1 MKYLPYGEFL
11 RSLPRKRM
19 AAGALIRNEE
29 GKILL
34 VKPVYKGGWSIP
46 GGVVEADESPKNAC
60 IREIREELGLALAI
74 DRLLVVDYNSPHGE
88 KTESLMFIFDGG
100 VLSEVDL
107 AGINLQAEELEAFA
121 FFASEELP
129 GLMSRSL
136 RRRLLA
142 ALQQESSEGGV
153 YLEDQELC

>member
-19 AAGALIRNEE
+19 AAGALIRNEQ

-46 GGVVEADESPKNAC
+46 GGVVEADEAPKTAC
-60 IREIREELGLALAI
+60 IREIREELGLDLVI
-74 DRLLVVDYNSPHGE
+74 NRLLVVDYNSPHGE

-100 VLSEVDL
+100 YINEADT
-107 AGINLQAEELEAFA
+107 AGINLQAEELEAFD
-121 FFASEELP
+121 FFTPDALP

-136 RRRLLA
+136 RRRILA
-142 ALQQESSEGGV
+142 ALQQENAQGGV
-153 YLEDQELC
+153 YLEYQELC

>member
-19 AAGALIRNEE
+19 AAGALIRDKE

-60 IREIREELGLALAI
+60 IREIREELGLALAV

-121 FFASEELP
+121 FFAPEELP

>member
-19 AAGALIRNEE
+19 AAGALIYDSR
-29 GKILL
+29 GRILL

-46 GGVVEADESPKNAC
+46 GGVVEADESPKRAC
-60 IREIREELGLALAI
+60 IREIQEELGLAQPI
-74 DRLLVVDYNSPHGE
+74 GRMLVVDYNTPHGQ

-100 VLSEVDL
+100 YIGEGEI
-107 AGINLQAEELEAFA
+107 AGITLQAEELETFD
-121 FFASEELP
+121 FFTSDSLP

-136 RRRLLA
+136 RRRILA
-142 ALQQESSEGGV
+142 ALQQENAQGGI
-153 YLEDQELC
+153 YLEDQEFC

>member
-19 AAGALIRNEE
+19 AAGALIRDEQ
-29 GKILL
+29 GKVLM

-46 GGVVEADESPKNAC
+46 GGVVEADEAPKTAC
-60 IREIREELGLALAI
+60 IREIHEELGLVLQI
-74 DRLLVVDYNSPHGE
+74 GRLLVVDYNAPLGE

-100 VLSEVDL
+100 YLNEVE
-107 AGINLQAEELEAFA
+107 ISHIQLQAEELEAFEFYA
-121 FFASEELP
+121 PDALP

-136 RRRLLA
+136 RRRLLV
-142 ALQQESSEGGV
+142 ALRQEDEEGGV
-153 YLEDQELC
+153 YLENQEFC